1 MTQRELLA
9 WLALEDES
17 FYGECEGPLLDALV
31 AQGLV
36 AVRWAQGKPAQYGRV
51 SVTDAGYAMLAARGA
66 SHD

>member
-36 AVRWAQGKPAQYGRV
+36 AVYGRV